1 MLLARFSE
9 SNHSPSG
16 RKEFAMKTL
25 FVLATLVMLGSAL
38 IGCRAEAAVG
48 DKASSNVSVPR

>member
-1 MLLARFSE
+1 
-9 SNHSPSG
+9 
-16 RKEFAMKTL
+16 MKTL
-25 FVLATLVMLGSAL
+25 FVLVTLVMLGSAL